1 MPTILSNIKI
11 YHIIHIDRFKS
22 ILSEGY
28 LYCDSIMSQKPNLES
43 TSIGMHKIKQRRLTN
58 YLKSYPNLTVGQ
70 FVPFYFCPRSV
81 MLYVINCKNNQELSY
96 KGGQENI
103 IHLVFDLNKVLDWA
117 KTKGLRSC
125 YTTSNAGSCYFE
137 DFSDFSQITNMIDWG
152 SVKAIDWHQE
162 TIKEGKQSEFL
173 IENRIS
179 TKLIEYIGVY
189 DSNVCIQVNNILNNF
204 GMSQIAEQRSDWYY

>member
-1 MPTILSNIKI
+1 
-11 YHIIHIDRFKS
+11 
-22 ILSEGY
+22 
-28 LYCDSIMSQKPNLES
+28 
-43 TSIGMHKIKQRRLTN
+43 MHKIKQRRLTN

-70 FVPFYFCPRSV
+70 CVPFYFCPSSV